1 MLQSKNPYIIIM
13 LCHILMTETDQK
25 VKKQTKKNNSHGT
38 VTWISTATSIQC
50 DKGGYKICTIYVT
63 ASRK

>member
-1 MLQSKNPYIIIM
+1 MLR
-13 LCHILMTETDQK
+13 HILMTETDQK
-25 VKKQTKKNNSHGT
+25 VKKQTKKTNSHGT